1 MAATAQIELASR
13 VSSGLTSEFE
23 LLCACCRASN
33 GSLDPIE
40 AIPSHL
46 EWDRVLKLA
55 SFHRVLPA
63 VHVALKGRVD
73 VPGSILSALDARFT
87 SHIKRV
93 LRFSA
98 ELAGIVRQFE
108 DRGIKILCHKG
119 PVLAQQLYG
128 DPAAREFGDLD
139 FLVRPRGVHQARAI
153 LCELGYMPR
162 LTFSGKQER
171 EYLRTGYEYV
181 FGSVAEPNLIELQW
195 QILPRF
201 YAIDFQ
207 SNLFFERSIK
217 IDFEGRPVRGLC
229 GEDLLL
235 VLCLHA
241 AKHGWSQLGMVR
253 DVAAVSGRRL
263 DWASILEEARRLG
276 VLKILAISLELA
288 QRLLGAHLPED
299 STRLLSVPRDVT
311 NILDIQRRMNRCEE
325 IRTDSFPY
333 FRMMMNLRERWRDR
347 LLFAWRLAATPTLV
361 EWQTV
366 NLPDLLFPLHRGVRA
381 WRLAKRGWQAVIP
394 ISGKR
399 L

>member
-1 MAATAQIELASR
+1 M
-13 VSSGLTSEFE
+13 
-23 LLCACCRASN
+23 
-33 GSLDPIE
+33 
-40 AIPSHL
+40 
-46 EWDRVLKLA
+46 
-55 SFHRVLPA
+55 
-63 VHVALKGRVD
+63 
-73 VPGSILSALDARFT
+73 
-87 SHIKRV
+87 
-93 LRFSA
+93 
-98 ELAGIVRQFE
+98 
-108 DRGIKILCHKG
+108 
-119 PVLAQQLYG
+119 
-128 DPAAREFGDLD
+128 
-139 FLVRPRGVHQARAI
+139 
-153 LCELGYMPR
+153 
-162 LTFSGKQER
+162 
-171 EYLRTGYEYV
+171 
-181 FGSVAEPNLIELQW
+181 
-195 QILPRF
+195 
-201 YAIDFQ
+201 
-207 SNLFFERSIK
+207 
-217 IDFEGRPVRGLC
+217 RGLC

-381 WRLAKRGWQAVIP
+381 WRLAKRGWQALIP
-394 ISGKR
+394 ISGKH

>member
-1 MAATAQIELASR
+1 MAATAQVELASR
-13 VSSGLTSEFE
+13 VSDGIASEFD
-23 LLCACCRASN
+23 LLCACCTASN

-63 VHVALKGRVD
+63 IHAALKGRAD

-98 ELAGIVRQFE
+98 DLAGIVHQFE
-108 DRGIKILCHKG
+108 DRGVKILCHKG

-139 FLVRPRGVHQARAI
+139 FLVRPCDVHHARAI
-153 LCELGYMPR
+153 LSELGYMPR

-171 EYLRTGYEYV
+171 EYLRTGYEYG

-207 SNLFFERSIK
+207 SDLFFERSIE
-217 IDFEGRPVRGLC
+217 IDFEGCPVRGLC
-229 GEDLLL
+229 NEDLLMA
-235 VLCLHA
+235 LCVHA
-241 AKHGWSQLGMVR
+241 AKHGWSQLGMLR
-253 DVAAVSGRRL
+253 DIAAVSGRRL
-263 DWASILEEARRLG
+263 DWASTLQEAHQLG
-276 VLKILAISLELA
+276 MLKMLAISLELA
-288 QRLLGAHLPED
+288 QRLLGAQLPED
-299 STRLLSVPRDVT
+299 STRLLSVPRDAT
-311 NILDIQRRMNRCEE
+311 NILDIQRRMNRCEA

-347 LLFAWRLAATPTLV
+347 LRFAWRLAATSTIG

-366 NLPDLLFPLHRGVRA
+366 NLPDLLFPLYHGVRA
-381 WRLAKRGWQAVIP
+381 WRLAKRGWREIVR
-394 ISGKR
+394 SF
-399 L
+399 